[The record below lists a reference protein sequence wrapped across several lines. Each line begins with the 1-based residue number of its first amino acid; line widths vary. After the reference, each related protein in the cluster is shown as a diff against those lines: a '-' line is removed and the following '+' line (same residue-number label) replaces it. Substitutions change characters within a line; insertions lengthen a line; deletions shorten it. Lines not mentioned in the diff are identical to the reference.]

1 MSTHMAPNCIASR
14 KHTHAEMLEDT
25 AACAVL
31 LFAAAAD
38 LGSTVDSEAELDDDM
53 TLMVLTET
61 DDEVSL
67 LLLDTGALDDDTEV
81 LTGALVDTVARL
93 GGPVM
98 VVHDALLV
106 LGNGRPM
113 LRVMVGMAMSDMFA
127 DVGLAPNGW
136 LMYGKVE
143 MGKLSDTP

>member
-1 MSTHMAPNCIASR
+1 M
-14 KHTHAEMLEDT
+14 
-25 AACAVL
+25 L